1 MLGIVFGKFITV
13 KQKIQVMTKKKIIL
27 SFAALAISFGAMS
40 QARVGVKGG
49 WNLSTISINNSG
61 DVDDSKSL
69 SGFNIGV
76 IADFPLVP
84 KILSFQP
91 GVFYTTKG
99 AKVESGDKNNS
110 SSLYTKATTRPQYI
124 EIPLNFVGK
133 IPVGEDTRLFAGIG
147 PYFAFGVA
155 GKNKVSSTIGGVTTS
170 SESNIK
176 WDDDTPF
183 NSGDPDQGYN
193 KFKRFDYGGNLMVGA
208 EIHGFILSAQY
219 GLGLAKINSGSSDSN
234 NDKNKNRV
242 FSVSA
247 GFLF

>member
-1 MLGIVFGKFITV
+1 
-13 KQKIQVMTKKKIIL
+13 MTKKKIIL
-27 SFAALAISFGAMS
+27 AFAALAISFGAMS

-49 WNLSTISINNSG
+49 WNLSSISVGSDG
-61 DVDDSKSL
+61 SVDKDKSL

-84 KILSFQP
+84 SILSFQP

-99 AKVESGDKNNS
+99 SKLTSGDPNNS
-110 SSLYTKATTRPQYI
+110 ASVYRKYTTNPSYI

-133 IPVGEDTRLFAGIG
+133 IPIGEDTRLFAGIG

-155 GKNKVSSTIGGVTTS
+155 GKNKVISSFGGVTTTT
-170 SESNIK
+170 ETNIK

-183 NSGDPDQGYN
+183 NSGDANQGYD
-193 KFKRFDYGGNLMVGA
+193 KYKRFDYGGNLMAGV
-208 EIHGFILSAQY
+208 ESHGLILSAQY
-219 GLGLAKINSGSSDSN
+219 GLGLAKINSGSDNGS
-234 NDKNKNRV
+234 NDKNKNRT
-242 FSVSA
+242 FSLSA

>member
-1 MLGIVFGKFITV
+1 
-13 KQKIQVMTKKKIIL
+13 MTKKKIIL

-49 WNLSTISINNSG
+49 WNLSSISVNNNGS
-61 DVDDSKSL
+61 VDKDKSL

-99 AKVESGDKNNS
+99 AKLESGDKNNS
-110 SSLYTKATTRPQYI
+110 ASLYRKYTTNPSYI

-133 IPVGEDTRLFAGIG
+133 IPVGQDTRLFAGIG

-155 GKNKVSSTIGGVTTS
+155 GKNKVSSTIGGVTTTQS
-170 SESNIK
+170 TNIK

-183 NSGDPDQGYN
+183 NDGDANQGYD
-193 KFKRFDYGGNLMVGA
+193 KLKRFDYGGNVMVGA
-208 EIHGFILSAQY
+208 EIHGLILSAQY
-219 GLGLAKINSGSSDSN
+219 GLGFAKINSGSSDSN
-234 NDKNKNRV
+234 NDKNKNRT
-242 FSVSA
+242 FSLSA

>member
-1 MLGIVFGKFITV
+1 
-13 KQKIQVMTKKKIIL
+13 MTKKKIIL
-27 SFAALAISFGAMS
+27 SFAALAISFGAMA

-49 WNLSTISINNSG
+49 WNLSSIS
-61 DVDDSKSL
+61 VDNDGSVDKDKSL

-99 AKVESGDKNNS
+99 AKLESGDKDNS
-110 SSLYTKATTRPQYI
+110 ASVYRKYTTRPSYI
-124 EIPLNFVGK
+124 EVPLNFIGK
-133 IPVGEDTRLFAGIG
+133 IPVGADTRLFAGIG

-155 GKNKVSSTIGGVTTS
+155 GKNKVSTTIGGVTTS
-170 SESNIK
+170 TESDIK

-183 NSGDPDQGYN
+183 NNDDPNQGYD
-193 KFKRFDYGGNLMVGA
+193 KLKRFDWGGNVQVGA
-208 EIHGFILSAQY
+208 EIHGLILSAQY
-219 GLGLAKINSGSSDSN
+219 GLGFAKLNSGSDDSR

-242 FSVSA
+242 FSLSA

>member
-1 MLGIVFGKFITV
+1 
-13 KQKIQVMTKKKIIL
+13 MTKKIIL
-27 SFAALAISFGAMS
+27 SFAALAISFAAMS

-49 WNLSTISINNSG
+49 WNLSSISVNNDGS
-61 DVDDSKSL
+61 VDNDKSL

-84 KILSFQP
+84 RILSFQP

-99 AKVESGDKNNS
+99 AKLESGDKNS
-110 SSLYTKATTRPQYI
+110 TTSVYRKFTTRPSYI
-124 EIPLNFVGK
+124 EVPLNIVGK
-133 IPVGEDTRLFAGIG
+133 IPVGADTRLFAGIG

-155 GKNKVSSTIGGVTTS
+155 GKNKVSSSIGGVTTTT
-170 SESNIK
+170 ESDIK

-183 NSGDPDQGYN
+183 NTGDPNQGYD
-193 KFKRFDYGGNLMVGA
+193 KLKRFDWGGNLMVGA
-208 EIHGFILSAQY
+208 EIHGLILSAQY
-219 GLGLAKINSGSSDSN
+219 GLGFAKINSGGDDSR

-242 FSVSA
+242 FSLSA

>member
-1 MLGIVFGKFITV
+1 
-13 KQKIQVMTKKKIIL
+13 MTKKKIIL

-49 WNLSTISINNSG
+49 WNLSSISVSNDGS
-61 DVDDSKSL
+61 VDKDKSL

-76 IADFPLVP
+76 IADLPLVP

-99 AKVESGDKNNS
+99 SKLTSGDPNNS
-110 SSLYTKATTRPQYI
+110 ASVYRKYTTNPSYI

-133 IPVGEDTRLFAGIG
+133 IPIGEDTRLFAGIG

-155 GKNKVSSTIGGVTTS
+155 GKNKVISSLGGVTTTT
-170 SESNIK
+170 ETNIK

-183 NSGDPDQGYN
+183 NSGDANQGFDKY
-193 KFKRFDYGGNLMVGA
+193 KRFDYGGNLMVGA
-208 EIHGFILSAQY
+208 EIHGLILSAQY
-219 GLGLAKINSGSSDSN
+219 GLGLAKINSGSDNSS
-234 NDKNKNRV
+234 NDKNKNRT
-242 FSVSA
+242 FSLSA